1 MLDVR
6 QVHHEVPELR
16 GGYDEAA
23 AFADFCRF
31 LAGNA
36 VETEARA
43 LTDAARRLL
52 DVTTDSLAHDDD
64 PEEPTARA
72 PRQRRST

>member
-6 QVHHEVPELR
+6 QVYREVPELR
-16 GGYDEAA
+16 SGHDEAA

-31 LAGNA
+31 LAGSA

-43 LTDAARRLL
+43 LTEAARALL
-52 DVTTDSLAHDDD
+52 EATARELAHSGLD
-64 PEEPTARA
+64 EKG
-72 PRQRRST
+72 PRTPQQRQGS